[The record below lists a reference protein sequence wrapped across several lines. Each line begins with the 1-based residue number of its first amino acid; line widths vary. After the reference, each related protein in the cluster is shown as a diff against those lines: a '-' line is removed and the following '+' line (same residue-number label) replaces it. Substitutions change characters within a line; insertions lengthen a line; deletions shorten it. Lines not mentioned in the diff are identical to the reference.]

1 LELFFYSEKN
11 GIFKKYSSPPAMKY
25 ILLPALF
32 ALAFSSCKKSYT
44 CDCSTVYTY
53 KSHNTGDFVTLT
65 IPGDKNAYG
74 QKMTKNQAVEAC
86 KHEQE
91 STQSDFTN
99 GITGSGQTPLEPGE
113 SIQTNCSIILK

>member
-1 LELFFYSEKN
+1 
-11 GIFKKYSSPPAMKY
+11 MKH

-32 ALAFSSCKKSYT
+32 ALAFSACKKTYT

-53 KSHNTGDFVTLT
+53 KSQSGDFITLT
-65 IPGDKNAYG
+65 IPGDKSPYS
-74 QKMTKNQAVEAC
+74 QKMTKKQAIEAC
-86 KHEQE
+86 NHEQE

-99 GITGSGQTPLEPGE
+99 GITNSGQKPLGSGE